1 MMVKLVP
8 LEIEAMRGPVGVSA
22 VVLHVTPRRP
32 PAEAVGVIVMSLCVV
47 TAVVLTVQV
56 APEAFV
62 AQEKAPAGAA
72 EQLATDGLVAVPA
85 AEQFVVDVKVVPFS
99 VVKEPAAGVV
109 PPIAPGEANV
119 APPSDD
125 AFKFATLV
133 VDATVSGAVPV
144 ATEDVRVVPDIAPA
158 NMPPLKLTVFPAELA
173 LIVVVPLE
181 FPFSPIVPEP
191 IPAPPK
197 NISCDPSVVKPARV
211 CGAIPAPPPKTGLFA
226 VSAADVAHV
235 VALLKYGIPPLVP
248 ATVKAGVVVGVA
260 TETRPPVKE
269 TLETVPVP
277 VPVPHVGHETTF
289 PETTIGEVPVMG
301 AAPIGAGPC
310 CGKAATGPRRRSN
323 SGSARRRVFM

>member
-1 MMVKLVP
+1 MIVKKKHSGFVATVPRLMVKLVP

-32 PAEAVGVIVMSLCVV
+32 PAEAVGVNVMSLCVV

-62 AQEKAPAGAA
+62 AQENAPTGAA
-72 EQLATDGLVAVPA
+72 EQLATDGLAAVPA
-85 AEQFVVDVKVVPFS
+85 AEQFVVDVKVALFS

-158 NMPPLKLTVFPAELA
+158 NMPPLKLTVFPAEFA
-173 LIVVVPLE
+173 VIDVVPLE
-181 FPFSPIVPEP
+181 LPFSAIVPPP
-191 IPAPPK
+191 IPTPPK
-197 NISCDPSVVKPARV
+197 FSWFTPLVEIPVTVT
-211 CGAIPAPPPKTGLFA
+211 GAVPAPPPSTTAFG
-226 VSAADVAHV
+226 VSAAELAHV
-235 VALLKYGIPPLVP
+235 LV
-248 ATVKAGVVVGVA
+248 
-260 TETRPPVKE
+260 
-269 TLETVPVP
+269 LE
-277 VPVPHVGHETTF
+277 
-289 PETTIGEVPVMG
+289 
-301 AAPIGAGPC
+301 
-310 CGKAATGPRRRSN
+310 K
-323 SGSARRRVFM
+323 